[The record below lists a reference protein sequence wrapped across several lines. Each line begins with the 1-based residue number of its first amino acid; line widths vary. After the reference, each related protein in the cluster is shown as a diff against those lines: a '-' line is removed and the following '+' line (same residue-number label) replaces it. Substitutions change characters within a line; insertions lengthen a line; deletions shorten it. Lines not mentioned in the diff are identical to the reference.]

1 MMPQKTAERATG
13 ALWMGVSVGN
23 GARRLKAYLPG
34 SVSAADLKRAS
45 RREPK
50 NCEVVSFGEV
60 GWGRIT
66 DEDDDIV
73 CEAP

>member
-13 ALWMGVSVGN
+13 ALWMFFSIGN
-23 GARRLKAYLPG
+23 GTRRLKAYLPG

-45 RREPK
+45 RRAPK
-50 NCEVVSFGEV
+50 NCGVVSFGEV
-60 GWGRIT
+60 VWGRMT
-66 DEDDDIV
+66 DEDDHIV